1 MLNQITGYFGR
12 NTSLTL
18 SLEDRYVHYDK
29 FYCVFLVTMYH
40 VRALIQI
47 WTEKLYTVNVCIL
60 VQDKLLQLNHAA

>member
-1 MLNQITGYFGR
+1 MR
-12 NTSLTL
+12 
-18 SLEDRYVHYDK
+18 YDK